1 MRFEYQV
8 KMYLIYTDEETCYR
22 VYAMDTQDAMET
34 LLINEPSITVNDIQ
48 LVEEHRCAKKEET
61 IH

>member
-1 MRFEYQV
+1 MRIEYPV
-8 KMYLIYTDEETCYR
+8 KTYLIYLSNEDCYQI
-22 VYAMDTQDAMET
+22 YAMDTQDAMET
-34 LLINEPSITVNDIQ
+34 LLINEPSITANDIQ

>member
-8 KMYLIYTDEETCYR
+8 RMYLIYTDDESCYK

-34 LLINEPSITVNDIQ
+34 LLINEPKLTVHDIQ